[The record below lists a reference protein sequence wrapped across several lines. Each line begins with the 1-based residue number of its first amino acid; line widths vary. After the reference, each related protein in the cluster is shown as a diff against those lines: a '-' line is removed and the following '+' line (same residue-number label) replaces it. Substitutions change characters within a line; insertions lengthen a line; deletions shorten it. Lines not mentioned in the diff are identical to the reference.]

1 MGAQAKQAG
10 PGLKR
15 EASFPVPLEAAGP
28 ASPRLAIEEVRT
40 RLGTQETEV
49 IATFVTGGE
58 RFVGAAACGD
68 ERHPWELS
76 ATAAAAAL
84 QQYLQ
89 HLFVGP
95 STPQVQL
102 LDVVAFTTGIGQDAI
117 AATVRLAHNGRF
129 ADLHGSVLVRSDRS
143 RAAAAVVLDAVSRY
157 LGRMV
162 GAPAAERLNER
173 QSSSGS
179 PARAEQIRHVPTPLD
194 TPVRRP
200 SAARRVPAGF
210 PAVGLV
216 VGAPGIHAAAV
227 DGRGRLLAEVQQP
240 LEAGAAPD
248 VALSLALR
256 TVREVVA
263 RMDGAGDL
271 AGIGL
276 ALRGQLLE
284 GEGICVSSHDFP
296 EWRDVQV
303 AAPFAAEFGIPVSC
317 LGSAHAAAYA
327 EFAFGAARGIADI
340 LYVRVGADIDTALIL
355 DGQPALT
362 RLASGQAGHTVV
374 EAGGPRCACGES
386 GCWQALA
393 ARDALIARAVKA
405 IRNGA
410 PSAVGAAVGNQV
422 SAITPELIVRAAAS
436 GDAVARRAL
445 DETGSYLAL
454 GITNLVALFGPQAVI
469 FDSQPPAV
477 GAALL
482 RAAEASLKS
491 TARAGLLSHAVL
503 LSPEMGNAATAIGAA
518 AWAARHPA

>member
-1 MGAQAKQAG
+1 M
-10 PGLKR
+10 
-15 EASFPVPLEAAGP
+15 
-28 ASPRLAIEEVRT
+28 
-40 RLGTQETEV
+40 
-49 IATFVTGGE
+49 
-58 RFVGAAACGD
+58 
-68 ERHPWELS
+68 
-76 ATAAAAAL
+76 
-84 QQYLQ
+84 
-89 HLFVGP
+89 
-95 STPQVQL
+95 
-102 LDVVAFTTGIGQDAI
+102 
-117 AATVRLAHNGRF
+117 
-129 ADLHGSVLVRSDRS
+129 
-143 RAAAAVVLDAVSRY
+143 
-157 LGRMV
+157 
-162 GAPAAERLNER
+162 
-173 QSSSGS
+173 
-179 PARAEQIRHVPTPLD
+179 
-194 TPVRRP
+194 
-200 SAARRVPAGF
+200 
-210 PAVGLV
+210 
-216 VGAPGIHAAAV
+216 
-227 DGRGRLLAEVQQP
+227 
-240 LEAGAAPD
+240 
-248 VALSLALR
+248 
-256 TVREVVA
+256 
-263 RMDGAGDL
+263 
-271 AGIGL
+271 
-276 ALRGQLLE
+276 
-284 GEGICVSSHDFP
+284 
-296 EWRDVQV
+296 
-303 AAPFAAEFGIPVSC
+303 
-317 LGSAHAAAYA
+317 
-327 EFAFGAARGIADI
+327 
-340 LYVRVGADIDTALIL
+340 RVGADIDTALIL